1 MVGGREMI
9 CFAVIMLLVAVAT
22 VSGLLWYSAR
32 VDIDPNDNHNE
43 NKIRWNSLDWKNTS
57 RTPQER

>member
-1 MVGGREMI
+1 MI

-32 VDIDPNDNHNE
+32 VDIDHNDNHNE
-43 NKIRWNSLDWKNTS
+43 NKIRWDSLDWKNTS

>member
-1 MVGGREMI
+1 MI

-32 VDIDPNDNHNE
+32 VDIDPNDHDNND
-43 NKIRWNSLDWKNTS
+43 NNDKI
-57 RTPQER
+57 

>member
-1 MVGGREMI
+1 MI

-32 VDIDPNDNHNE
+32 VDIDHNDNHNE
-43 NKIRWNSLDWKNTS
+43 NKIRWDSLDWKNTS
-57 RTPQER
+57 STPQER